1 MSVRNAVCCVV
12 SMAVQNAVCC
22 VVSLAVQNAVCCV
35 VSMAVQNAVCRVVSL
50 AVQNAVCR
58 VVSLAVQNAVCRVV
72 SLAVRLCA
80 VLYHWRSGCVLCC
93 IIQSGTLCAVL
104 YHWRSGMLWP
114 SGTLGLALPS
124 GQAGSHS
131 LEMFFCCRC
140 CCCCCFPFHY
150 PAREFLTAART
161 YFRNLTICP
170 TLGCHLGNCHC
181 CFCCPGSLLSSV

>member
-22 VVSLAVQNAVCCV
+22 VVSLSVRNAVRC
-35 VSMAVQNAVCRVVSL
+35 
-50 AVQNAVCR
+50 
-58 VVSLAVQNAVCRVV
+58 VV

-80 VLYHWRSGCVLCC
+80 VYHC
-93 IIQSGTLCAVL
+93 QSGTLCAVL
-104 YHWRSGMLWP
+104 YHWRSGTLWP

-131 LEMFFCCRC
+131 LEMVFCCR